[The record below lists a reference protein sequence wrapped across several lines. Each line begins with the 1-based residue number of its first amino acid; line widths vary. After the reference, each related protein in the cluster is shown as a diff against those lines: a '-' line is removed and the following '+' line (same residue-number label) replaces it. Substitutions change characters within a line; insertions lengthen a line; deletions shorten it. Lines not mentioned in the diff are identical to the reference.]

1 MKHMKT
7 MTMPKLAVLLKEDHN
22 GENGENGDDNDNGKK
37 TPIQDALDK

>member
-7 MTMPKLAVLLKEDHN
+7 MTLPRLALN
-22 GENGENGDDNDNGKK
+22 GNGNGNGNGDDNDNGKK